1 MSRARESLVMIGN
14 GMAGI
19 ACLEKLIER
28 DPERYAITVF
38 GDEPHPNYNR
48 IKLSAVLAQNADP
61 ADLTLNSEAWYP
73 AHGITLKMGVRA
85 TRVDPAERVVHGQ
98 DGSKVA
104 YDKLIFAT
112 GSRPFVP
119 PIEGINGPGVATFRT
134 LEDCENIARATI
146 TGSHAVVIGGGLLG
160 LEAAHGLR
168 QRGMT
173 VTVVHRVDRLMEQQL
188 DPEAA
193 HYLKTR
199 LEKRGFAFCLNAE
212 TKKVFRNNEQI
223 TGVLLA
229 DGTHLTADMVVVCT
243 GIVPNAELAKACGL
257 PVGRGIVVDDHL
269 TTGDPRIFA
278 VGECAEHNGR
288 VYGLVAPLFDQG
300 RVLAAHLTGESAA
313 YTGSQVSTKLKVAG
327 IDLFSGG
334 RFMLPEGTT
343 GFSEIIERTPDTYRK
358 LVIREVDGVQVVQ
371 GTILFGHATGA
382 SRLFRMMTEGTP
394 IEGPP
399 QALLAVPAAVAG
411 ESEAAAEVA
420 ALADSD
426 TVCECNSVS
435 RGEIISAIKAENLCS
450 RDAVMACTKASSSC
464 GSCAPLVEALL
475 VKVQG
480 KKAKVAPRK
489 AKGPPAEE
497 TFKTKKHPLDC
508 WEDILKFARENTGP
522 PAKEWGFRLR
532 WFGLFWEGPRS
543 ETFMLRIKVTGGRIS
558 ATQLRGVADLADA
571 CGLPHLDVTT
581 RQGIQIRGIP
591 VAHVPPVF
599 KELEALGLTSMQSGA
614 DNVRNLTACAQSGIA
629 PDEIADVS
637 PLVAR
642 LKAQFVGNRA
652 FANLP
657 RKFNI
662 SVSGCGTNCTHP
674 ELHDIAVQAVRDENH
689 ATVYTLRVGGQPST
703 SHFVSQDL
711 QVLLTEDEVPE
722 VCAAIACVYRD
733 HGDRTNRKKARM
745 SHLIEKW
752 GLRRFRESVEKS
764 LGRELPRH
772 ASGFVIREQEQD
784 PIGVHLQKQDGLS
797 FVGLPFSVGKVTVD
811 QARALARLAD
821 EYGSGELRTTN
832 RQNILLINIP
842 NGRISDLQA
851 ELDREGIPYG
861 GSPLRAGVTA
871 CSGNT
876 YCKLATVETKNR
888 VASMVDHLEGEGL
901 ADQPLNIALSACPN
915 TCANHSVADIGL
927 QGCKTRVDGEVVE
940 AFHVFFGGGT
950 GDDPAFGKHALRQV
964 PGDRINEQLAY
975 AVRVYQKRRQGDES
989 FKAFCERYSADEL
1002 AQLFQPWTYPTSRPV
1017 RWLAERIARMGGD
1030 ELTTYV

>member
-28 DPERYAITVF
+28 DPDRYAITVF

-48 IKLSAVLAQNADP
+48 IKLSAVLAQDADP
-61 ADLTLNSEAWYP
+61 ADLTLNSEAWYQE
-73 AHGITLKMGVRA
+73 HGITLKMGIRA
-85 TRVDPAERVVHGQ
+85 TRIDSAERVVRGQ
-98 DGSKVA
+98 DGSKVT

-119 PIEGINGPGVATFRT
+119 PIEGVDGPGVATFRT

-160 LEAAHGLR
+160 LEAAHGLH

-173 VTVVHRVDRLMEQQL
+173 VTVVHLADRLMEQQL

-193 HYLKTR
+193 NYLKVQ
-199 LEKRGFAFCLNAE
+199 LEKRGVAFCLNAE
-212 TKKVFRNNEQI
+212 TRQIYRSDEQV

-243 GIVPNAELAKACGL
+243 GIVPNTELARQCGL

-269 TTGDPRIFA
+269 ATSDPHIFA

-288 VYGLVAPLFDQG
+288 AYGLVAPLFDQG
-300 RVLAAHLTGESAA
+300 RVLAAHLTGGDDA
-313 YTGSQVSTKLKVAG
+313 YLGSQVSTKLKVAG

-334 RFMLPEGTT
+334 QFMLPAEASDL
-343 GFSEIIERTPDTYRK
+343 SEIIERTPDTYRK
-358 LVIREVDGVQVVQ
+358 LVVRDAGGVKTVH

-382 SRLFRMMTEGTP
+382 SKLFRMITDGTP
-394 IEGPP
+394 IEGSPR
-399 QALLAVPAAVAG
+399 ALLAVPAAVSG
-411 ESEAAAEVA
+411 ESEAESEVA
-420 ALADSD
+420 ALADAD

-435 RGEIISAIKAENLCS
+435 KGEIVSAIQQEGLCS
-450 RDAVMACTKASSSC
+450 RDEVMACTKASSSC

-480 KKAKVAPRK
+480 KKARVASRK
-489 AKGPPAEE
+489 IKGPPAEE
-497 TFKTKKHPLDC
+497 QFKTAKHPLDC
-508 WEDILKFARENTGP
+508 WEDILKFAREGTGP

-543 ETFMLRIKVTGGRIS
+543 DTFMLRIKVNGGQITAS
-558 ATQLRGVADLADA
+558 QLRGIADLTAA
-571 CGLPHLDVTT
+571 CGSPFLDVTT
-581 RQGIQIRGIP
+581 RQGIQLRGIP
-591 VAHVPPVF
+591 VGHVPPAF
-599 KELEALGLTSMQSGA
+599 KELEAMGLTSMQSGA

-637 PLVAR
+637 SLALR
-642 LKAQFVGNRA
+642 LKKQFVGNRE

-657 RKFNI
+657 RKFN
-662 SVSGCGTNCTHP
+662 VSLAGCGTNCTHP
-674 ELHDIAVQAVRDENH
+674 ELHDIAVQAVKHGDD
-689 ATVYTLRVGGQPST
+689 AGYTVRVGGQPSNA
-703 SHFVSQDL
+703 HFVSQDL
-711 QVLLTEDEVPE
+711 QVFLTEDEVLD
-722 VCAAIACVYRD
+722 VCAAIVKVYRD
-733 HGDRTNRKKARM
+733 HGNRTNRKQARM
-745 SHLIEKW
+745 SHLVEKW
-752 GLRRFRESVEKS
+752 GMHRFREAVERA
-764 LGRELPRH
+764 LGRPLTRH
-772 ASGFVIREQEQD
+772 ESDFVIREQEQD
-784 PIGVHLQKQDGLS
+784 PIGFHPQKQDGLS
-797 FVGLPFSVGKVTVD
+797 FVGMPFPVGRISVD
-811 QARALARLAD
+811 QARAMARLAD

-832 RQNILLINIP
+832 RQNMLLINIP
-842 NGRISDLQA
+842 NGRIEALKA
-851 ELDREGIPYG
+851 EMDRDGIPYG

-876 YCKLATVETKNR
+876 YCKLATVEAKER
-888 VASMVDHLEGEGL
+888 VVNIVEHLEAEKL
-901 ADQPLNIALSACPN
+901 ADNPLNIALSACPN
-915 TCANHSVADIGL
+915 TCANHSVSDIGL
-927 QGCKTRVDGEVVE
+927 QGCKTKVDGETVE

-950 GDDPAFGKHALRQV
+950 GDDLAFGKHALRQV
-964 PGDRINEQLAY
+964 PGDRINEHLAY
-975 AVRVYQKRRQGDES
+975 AVRVYQKRRQGNES
-989 FKAFCERYSADEL
+989 FKAFCARYSAAEM
-1002 AQLFQPWTYPTSRPV
+1002 AQLFAPQTYPTSRPV